1 MKVYAVAF
9 SLIIASSVS
18 AQKGVARQTLR
29 YRLLKAEKEQGK
41 QGKDDEPIADEEPVP
56 LSSAT
61 SMSMSAPY
69 ALADPAFPEWDAEL
83 TQFAFDTSVSLSMS
97 MAAVKCD
104 KKCQKEQAKA
114 EEVASVVEPE
124 FSEWGAAALTEF
136 EFDVSL
142 SQSMSMTTEKCDKK
156 CQKEKLGRRHRRM
169 EGKADKETA
178 EPEDEDIEPLSA
190 SSSLSL
196 SIAFGAWAEPDLE
209 LFGFEAFGSSMSMSM
224 LTEKCDKKCQKEK
237 LGRRHRRMEGKAGKE
252 TAEPEDDDIEPLSA
266 ISSLSLSI
274 AFGAWAEPDLELFGF
289 EAFESSL
296 SFSLPEG
303 RGFVLS
309 ERKRGA
315 IATDS
320 SLSLS
325 VDFEAWTESELV
337 DFGFDTFDASMSLS
351 MSTP

>member
-1 MKVYAVAF
+1 MKVSAVAF
-9 SLIIASSVS
+9 LLIIASSAS
-18 AQKGVARQTLR
+18 AQKGVAHQRLR
-29 YRLLKAEKEQGK
+29 YRFLKAEKEQGK
-41 QGKDDEPIADEEPVP
+41 QSKDDEPIVVEEPVL

-61 SMSMSAPY
+61 SMSLSAPY

-97 MAAVKCD
+97 MAPVKCD

-114 EEVASVVEPE
+114 EEVSLAVEPE

-169 EGKADKETA
+169 EGKADKEPV
-178 EPEDEDIEPLSA
+178 EPED
-190 SSSLSL
+190 
-196 SIAFGAWAEPDLE
+196 
-209 LFGFEAFGSSMSMSM
+209 
-224 LTEKCDKKCQKEK
+224 
-237 LGRRHRRMEGKAGKE
+237 H
-252 TAEPEDDDIEPLSA
+252 DIEPLSA
-266 ISSLSLSI
+266 ISSLSLSV

-289 EAFESSL
+289 EAFESSM

-303 RGFVLS
+303 HGFLLS
-309 ERKRGA
+309 ERKGGA
-315 IATDS
+315 KVTDS

-337 DFGFDTFDASMSLS
+337 DFGFDTFDESMSLS